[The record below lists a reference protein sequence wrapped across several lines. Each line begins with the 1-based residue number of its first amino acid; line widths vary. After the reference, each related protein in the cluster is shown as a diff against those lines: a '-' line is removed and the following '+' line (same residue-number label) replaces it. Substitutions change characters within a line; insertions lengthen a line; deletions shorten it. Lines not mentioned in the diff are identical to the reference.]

1 MLVCLFL
8 GLGLIDKGAQKKKK
22 KKRQKKKMIIKSKKT
37 KWVTLSLLTLSIV
50 SLLAHLSVTK
60 FSTINLVQYS
70 AMAALRADFANVLG
84 APTQV
89 CVCLCLCLCFVFLF
103 LFFIKPRVYC
113 KLTCK
118 GTGIK
123 RYSNFRIYNN
133 SRRVLFFIHS
143 LLPSYTNNSFF
154 FFFFFFQIFII
165 LF

>member
-1 MLVCLFL
+1 
-8 GLGLIDKGAQKKKK
+8 
-22 KKRQKKKMIIKSKKT
+22 MIIKSKKT

-70 AMAALRADFANVLG
+70 AMATLRVDFANVLG

-89 CVCLCLCLCFVFLF
+89 CVFVFVFCFYF

-143 LLPSYTNNSFF
+143 LLPSYTNNGFF
-154 FFFFFFQIFII
+154 FFFPRFF
-165 LF
+165 LFSFNSKLKKKKKKKTLKNGVVSGVLTAATN

>member
-1 MLVCLFL
+1 
-8 GLGLIDKGAQKKKK
+8 
-22 KKRQKKKMIIKSKKT
+22 
-37 KWVTLSLLTLSIV
+37 
-50 SLLAHLSVTK
+50 
-60 FSTINLVQYS
+60 
-70 AMAALRADFANVLG
+70 MAALRVDFANVLG

-89 CVCLCLCLCFVFLF
+89 CVCLCLCFVFLF

-143 LLPSYTNNSFF
+143 LLPSYTNNGFF
-154 FFFFFFQIFII
+154 FFFFFFRFF
-165 LF
+165 LFSFNSELIKKKKTPLQNGVVSGVLTAANN

>member
-1 MLVCLFL
+1 
-8 GLGLIDKGAQKKKK
+8 
-22 KKRQKKKMIIKSKKT
+22 MIIKSKKT

-89 CVCLCLCLCFVFLF
+89 CVFVFVFCFYF

-143 LLPSYTNNSFF
+143 LLPSYTNNGFF
-154 FFFFFFQIFII
+154 FFFFFFFFFSDFSYFLLIPN
-165 LF
+165 